1 MPDRAARMQQ
11 DALEML
17 PKPADPSSCVWT
29 YVHRDCQYLPAANT
43 PCHPPF
49 GRSHGRGRR
58 FESCSAH
65 QEFSSAFA
73 VLAGPF
79 SVPAW
84 GVGSIWTQFGPS
96 PGKVATAARR
106 SSTPGGRKFRSSCAR
121 RGAAAGAE
129 RGARRRRHGEAALRL
144 CGAYADVG
152 ISAIMPTSCLCR
164 PSRHASRQMLGPRN
178 GLVLAGSA

>member
-1 MPDRAARMQQ
+1 VPDRAARMQQ

-65 QEFSSAFA
+65 QNIPKTEGFLRRAGRGLAA
-73 VLAGPF
+73 VADQQDSNRTATAGGPGARP
-79 SVPAW
+79 VQDAQP
-84 GVGSIWTQFGPS
+84 GPS
-96 PGKVATAARR
+96 APRKRGRARPAGESLSELGDHEDRRAAYGSLVFRPRWISRRRAAR
-106 SSTPGGRKFRSSCAR
+106 SSRGILSTGRA
-121 RGAAAGAE
+121 
-129 RGARRRRHGEAALRL
+129 
-144 CGAYADVG
+144 
-152 ISAIMPTSCLCR
+152 P
-164 PSRHASRQMLGPRN
+164 P
-178 GLVLAGSA
+178 